1 MLLDFLSRIQVY
13 IAWRATMRW
22 TVQLTKIVTIQ
33 FLMRSISES
42 AEIFLFFSDNNEMM
56 EIVGVGE
63 TYSFAN
69 SNGPFDGRE

>member
-13 IAWRATMRW
+13 MRW

-42 AEIFLFFSDNNEMM
+42 AEIFLFFPDNNEMM